1 MVYVNARWSAGYLDV
16 GDLDIDLVM
25 LGMCHPHSAYLVIQS
40 LGAERCQTV
49 SGGKTKGFQCPGKQ
63 LAFLRLMDAVF

>member
-1 MVYVNARWSAGYLDV
+1 MVDVNARWSAGYLDV

-40 LGAERCQTV
+40 LGAERCQT
-49 SGGKTKGFQCPGKQ
+49 GKTKGFHGPGKQ
-63 LAFLRLMDAVF
+63 LAFLRLTDAFF